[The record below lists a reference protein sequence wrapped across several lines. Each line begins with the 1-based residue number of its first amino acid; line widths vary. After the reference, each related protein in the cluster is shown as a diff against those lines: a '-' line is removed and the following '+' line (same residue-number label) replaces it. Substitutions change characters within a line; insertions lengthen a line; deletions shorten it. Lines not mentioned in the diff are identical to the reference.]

1 MKSPKFLVKLALG
14 IPAIWLSLILN
25 SVEAKAQTSD
35 SNPTATQ
42 LPTSNNPNS
51 STFSRSSF
59 TVPNQQ
65 IESQIQQSAN
75 NLLSNPKEIGGI
87 ENTISGITG
96 EISDTIST
104 ISTISDSI
112 SGIWDNLLNK
122 VEKISSEIEST
133 LSSFLGELKVPDLKE
148 AVKSIMDGN
157 TSESEGT
164 KLSAALEKRP
174 QDSYSLKEN
183 TAELAE
189 RESAV
194 SEANKATLSKE
205 AQQKQAQMKEI
216 VQQNVEQT
224 NRESQNSMEL
234 GADSEGQDV
243 TQNIMRNISQ
253 QSAIAAKQAALSAEN
268 QSALVMQ
275 GQQAQIDRSFANILN
290 AQQAEELN
298 EINTAQRRQDAAA
311 ATASSTQAGLF
322 QMPGGITLGASED

>member
-1 MKSPKFLVKLALG
+1 MKSSKFIVKIALSIPALG
-14 IPAIWLSLILN
+14 LSLILN

-35 SNPTATQ
+35 SNRTGTRIPI
-42 LPTSNNPNS
+42 SNNRNS
-51 STFSRSSF
+51 STFNRSSF
-59 TVPNQQ
+59 TVPSQQ
-65 IESQIQQSAN
+65 IESQIQESAN
-75 NLLSNPKEIGGI
+75 NFLSNPKQIGGL

-96 EISDTIST
+96 EISDS

-122 VEKISSEIEST
+122 VEKITSEIEST
-133 LSSFLGELKVPDLKE
+133 LSSFQGELKVPDLKE

-164 KLSAALEKRP
+164 KLSAALEKKP
-174 QDSYSLKEN
+174 EDSYSLREN

-224 NRESQNSMEL
+224 GRESQNSMEL

-243 TQNIMRNISQ
+243 TQNIMRNISE
-253 QSAIAAKQAALSAEN
+253 QSAIASQQAALSAEN

-275 GQQAQIDRSFANILN
+275 GQQAQIDRSLGNILN

-322 QMPGGITLGASED
+322 QMPGGITLGATKD

>member
-35 SNPTATQ
+35 SNPSAAQ

-51 STFSRSSF
+51 STFNRSSF

-75 NLLSNPKEIGGI
+75 NFLSNQKEIGGI
-87 ENTISGITG
+87 ENTISDITG
-96 EISDTIST
+96 EISDT

-122 VEKISSEIEST
+122 VENFSSEIEST

-164 KLSAALEKRP
+164 KLSAVLEKRP

>member
-25 SVEAKAQTSD
+25 SGEAKAQTSD

-42 LPTSNNPNS
+42 LPSLNNPNS
-51 STFSRSSF
+51 STFNQSSF

-75 NLLSNPKEIGGI
+75 NFLSNQKEIGGI
-87 ENTISGITG
+87 ENTISDITG
-96 EISDTIST
+96 EISDT

-122 VEKISSEIEST
+122 VENFSSEIEST

-164 KLSAALEKRP
+164 KLSAVLEKRP

-194 SEANKATLSKE
+194 SVANKATLSKE

>member
-25 SVEAKAQTSD
+25 SVEAKAQTYD
-35 SNPTATQ
+35 SNTTATQ

-51 STFSRSSF
+51 STFNRSSF

-75 NLLSNPKEIGGI
+75 NFLNNPKEIGGR

-96 EISDTIST
+96 EISDT

-122 VEKISSEIEST
+122 VENFSSEIEST

-164 KLSAALEKRP
+164 KLSAVLEKKP

-194 SEANKATLSKE
+194 SEASKATLSKE

-216 VQQNVEQT
+216 VQQNVEKT

-298 EINTAQRRQDAAA
+298 EINTVQRRQDAAA

-322 QMPGGITLGASED
+322 QMPGGITLGE

>member
-1 MKSPKFLVKLALG
+1 
-14 IPAIWLSLILN
+14 
-25 SVEAKAQTSD
+25 D
-35 SNPTATQ
+35 
-42 LPTSNNPNS
+42 
-51 STFSRSSF
+51 
-59 TVPNQQ
+59 
-65 IESQIQQSAN
+65 
-75 NLLSNPKEIGGI
+75 
-87 ENTISGITG
+87 ITG
-96 EISDTIST
+96 EISDT

-122 VEKISSEIEST
+122 VENFSSEIEST

-148 AVKSIMDGN
+148 AVQSIMDGN
-157 TSESEGT
+157 ADDSEGT
-164 KLSAALEKRP
+164 KLSAALEKKP

-183 TAELAE
+183 NAELAE

-194 SEANKATLSKE
+194 SEANKATLSKD
-205 AQQKQAQMKEI
+205 AQQKQATLKEI

-224 NRESQNSMEL
+224 GQISQNSMEL

>member
-1 MKSPKFLVKLALG
+1 MKSPKLLVKLALG

-42 LPTSNNPNS
+42 LPSLNNPNS
-51 STFSRSSF
+51 STFNRSSF

-75 NLLSNPKEIGGI
+75 NFLSNPKEIGGI
-87 ENTISGITG
+87 ENTISDITG
-96 EISDTIST
+96 EISDT

-122 VEKISSEIEST
+122 VENFSSEIEST

-194 SEANKATLSKE
+194 SVANKATLSKE

-268 QSALVMQ
+268 Q
-275 GQQAQIDRSFANILN
+275 
-290 AQQAEELN
+290 
-298 EINTAQRRQDAAA
+298 
-311 ATASSTQAGLF
+311 
-322 QMPGGITLGASED
+322 

>member
-1 MKSPKFLVKLALG
+1 MKSSKLLVKIALS
-14 IPAIWLSLILN
+14 IPAIGLSLILN
-25 SVEAKAQTSD
+25 SVEAKAQTSN
-35 SNPTATQ
+35 SNRTATQ
-42 LPTSNNPNS
+42 IPISNNPNS
-51 STFSRSSF
+51 STFNRSSF
-59 TVPNQQ
+59 TVPSQQ
-65 IESQIQQSAN
+65 IESQIQESAN
-75 NLLSNPKEIGGI
+75 NFLSNPKQTGGL

-96 EISDTIST
+96 EISDS

-122 VEKISSEIEST
+122 VEKFTSEIEST
-133 LSSFLGELKVPDLKE
+133 LSSFQGALKVPDLKE

-157 TSESEGT
+157 ASESEGT
-164 KLSAALEKRP
+164 KLSAALEKKP
-174 QDSYSLKEN
+174 EDSYSLREN

-189 RESAV
+189 RETAV
-194 SEANKATLSKE
+194 SEANKATLSSD

-224 NRESQNSMEL
+224 GRESEKSMEL
-234 GADSEGQDV
+234 GADSAGQDV

-253 QSAIAAKQAALSAEN
+253 QSAIASRQAALSAEN

-275 GQQAQIDRSFANILN
+275 GQQAQIDRSLGNILN

-322 QMPGGITLGASED
+322 QMPGGITLGATED

>member
-42 LPTSNNPNS
+42 LPSLNNPNS
-51 STFSRSSF
+51 STFNRSSF

-75 NLLSNPKEIGGI
+75 NFLSNQKEIGGI
-87 ENTISGITG
+87 ENTISGGITG
-96 EISDTIST
+96 EISDT

-122 VEKISSEIEST
+122 VEKFSSEIEST

-164 KLSAALEKRP
+164 KLSAALEKRQ

-194 SEANKATLSKE
+194 SVANKATLSKE

-298 EINTAQRRQDAAA
+298 EINTTQRRQDAAA

>member
-35 SNPTATQ
+35 SNTTATQ

-51 STFSRSSF
+51 STFNRSSF

-75 NLLSNPKEIGGI
+75 NFLSNQKEIGGI

-96 EISDTIST
+96 EISDTV
-104 ISTISDSI
+104 STISDSI

-122 VEKISSEIEST
+122 VEKFSSEIEST

-164 KLSAALEKRP
+164 KLSPVLEKRP

-322 QMPGGITLGASED
+322 QMPGGITLGE

>member
-1 MKSPKFLVKLALG
+1 MKSPKLLVKIALS

-35 SNPTATQ
+35 NNPTAIQ
-42 LPTSNNPNS
+42 LPNSNNPSN
-51 STFSRSSF
+51 STFNSGSF

-65 IESQIQQSAN
+65 IENQIQQSAN
-75 NLLSNPKEIGGI
+75 NFLSNQTEIGGL
-87 ENTISGITG
+87 ENTISDITG
-96 EISDTIST
+96 EISDTVST
-104 ISTISDSI
+104 ISNSI
-112 SGIWDNLLNK
+112 SGIWDSLLNK
-122 VEKISSEIEST
+122 VENFSSEIEST

-148 AVKSIMDGN
+148 AVQSIMDGN
-157 TSESEGT
+157 ADDSEGT
-164 KLSAALEKRP
+164 KLSAALEKKP

-183 TAELAE
+183 NAELAE

-194 SEANKATLSKE
+194 SEANKATLSKD
-205 AQQKQAQMKEI
+205 AQQKQATLKEI

-224 NRESQNSMEL
+224 GQISQNSMEL

-253 QSAIAAKQAALSAEN
+253 QSAIAAQQAALSAEN

-275 GQQAQIDRSFANILN
+275 GQQAQIDRSLANILN

-322 QMPGGITLGASED
+322 QMPGGIAIGANED

>member
-1 MKSPKFLVKLALG
+1 M
-14 IPAIWLSLILN
+14 
-25 SVEAKAQTSD
+25 
-35 SNPTATQ
+35 
-42 LPTSNNPNS
+42 
-51 STFSRSSF
+51 
-59 TVPNQQ
+59 
-65 IESQIQQSAN
+65 
-75 NLLSNPKEIGGI
+75 
-87 ENTISGITG
+87 
-96 EISDTIST
+96 
-104 ISTISDSI
+104 
-112 SGIWDNLLNK
+112 LNK
-122 VEKISSEIEST
+122 VEKFSSEIEST

-164 KLSAALEKRP
+164 KLSAVLEKKP

-253 QSAIAAKQAALSAEN
+253 QSAIAAQQTALLAEN
-268 QSALVMQ
+268 QSALIMQ
-275 GQQAQIDRSFANILN
+275 GQQAQIDRSLANILN

-298 EINTAQRRQDAAA
+298 EINTANRRQDAAA
-311 ATASSTQAGLF
+311 ATASSTQTGLF
-322 QMPGGITLGASED
+322 QMPGGITLGASEDGNHNKETPQC